1 MKQKN
6 NEVTQQGIILNIQE
20 KVRVIRGERVILDS
34 DLAVLYGVP
43 TKRLN
48 EAVKR
53 NAKRFPSDFMFKLNQ
68 EEMISNLK
76 SQFATSSYG
85 GRRKPTFAF
94 TEQGIAMLSSVL
106 RSEIATRVNIYIMR
120 VFVQI
125 RKMASTHQ
133 ELREKIADLGVK
145 YDSQFETV
153 FEAIQQLLI
162 EDENSK

>member
-1 MKQKN
+1 M
-6 NEVTQQGIILNIQE
+6 
-20 KVRVIRGERVILDS
+20 LDF
-34 DLAVLYGVP
+34 DLAELYETE
-43 TKRLN
+43 TKLLKQ
-48 EAVKR
+48 AVRR
-53 NAKRFPSDFMFKLNQ
+53 NINRFPSDFMFELTK
-68 EEMISNLK
+68 EEYHSLR
-76 SQFATSSYG
+76 SQYVTLENS
-85 GRRKPTFAF
+85 GRGKYSKYLPFAF

-133 ELREKIADLGVK
+133 ELREKIADLEVK